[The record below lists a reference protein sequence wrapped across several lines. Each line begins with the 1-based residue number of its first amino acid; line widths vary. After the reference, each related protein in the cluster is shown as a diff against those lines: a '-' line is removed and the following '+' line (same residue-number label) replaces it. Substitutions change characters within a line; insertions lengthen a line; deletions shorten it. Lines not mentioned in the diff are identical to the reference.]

1 MNTTA
6 TAKWEDA
13 IGASVSIAC
22 AIHCLAAPFLVALA
36 PVLVGETAEK
46 WLSGFLI
53 LLSGVILARGWKTHR
68 HVGPPLVFLVGASL
82 LVIGRLSHALPHEL
96 EHVVIVTVA
105 LFFVGA
111 HVYNFKCSKKCC
123 GSETH

>member
-1 MNTTA
+1 MNTA
-6 TAKWEDA
+6 IAKWEDA
-13 IGASVSIAC
+13 IGASASIAC

-53 LLSGVILARGWKTHR
+53 LLSGMILARGWKTHR

-82 LVIGRLSHALPHEL
+82 LLVGRLTDVLPESL
-96 EHVVIVTVA
+96 EHIVIVTVV

-111 HVYNFKCSKKCC
+111 HVYNFKCAKACC
-123 GSETH
+123 GSHDE

>member
-1 MNTTA
+1 VTTT

-13 IGASVSIAC
+13 IGASASIAC

-53 LLSGVILARGWKTHR
+53 LLSGVILARGWKSHR
-68 HVGPPLVFLVGASL
+68 HVGPPLVFLIGASL
-82 LVIGRLSHALPHEL
+82 LLVGRLTAVIPTDL

-111 HVYNFKCSKKCC
+111 HVYNFKCAKTCC
-123 GSETH
+123 GSHNE

>member
-1 MNTTA
+1 MTTTTMN
-6 TAKWEDA
+6 KWDA
-13 IGASVSIAC
+13 IGASASVAC
-22 AIHCLAAPFLVALA
+22 AVHCLAAPFLVALA
-36 PVLVGETAEK
+36 PALVGETAEK

-68 HVGPPLVFLVGASL
+68 HVGPPFVFLVGAGLL
-82 LVIGRLSHALPHEL
+82 LVGRLTSVLPDAL

-123 GSETH
+123 GSHDE